1 MLAVVTLLL
10 AAVSATAETAQ
21 ENPDIKLFL
30 VNDDGGQSSVYTL
43 NPSSDAVR
51 DILFRTSI
59 PANLSYSFWAFEIS
73 NPATK
78 QTYRLALQGKVP
90 PVLHWDGVFPD
101 GGTIRPQQTYYTRL
115 VLINSER
122 KAVSS
127 PSQVVTTRQGTGTEY
142 VQLERKKQTFYAFPS
157 GAFYYTWLKAG
168 PVSASHFPIMHAS
181 LRLAFDEQNSFGF
194 FVETSPN
201 ILTNLTVTPNGFFYS
216 HVSIYYRYRMLGALP
231 HPPILPV
238 NPEYARG
245 KDSPPALPAQA
256 FGARTNL
263 EFGIRVYNNIL
274 RGFGDQQIDSLVS
287 RQTVGLM
294 AGVFGDRR
302 LGVFRMHGGLE
313 AGYSVFKGG
322 MLMTN
327 ARTGI
332 SYDRYEHL
340 SPGIEARYQFSTG
353 TGSDDPFD
361 GVASG
366 APTGITNHIFM
377 VGLNALFK
385 I

>member
-1 MLAVVTLLL
+1 MLAMATLLL
-10 AAVSATAETAQ
+10 AAASASAETAQ

-73 NPATK
+73 NPASK

-101 GGTIRPQQTYYTRL
+101 GGTIRPQQTYYIRL
-115 VLINSER
+115 VLITAER
-122 KAVSS
+122 KAISS

-142 VQLERKKQTFYAFPS
+142 VQLERRKQTFYAFPV
-157 GAFYYTWLKAG
+157 GAFYYTTLKTG
-168 PVSASHFPIMHAS
+168 SVSTSHFPIMHAS
-181 LRLAFDEQNSFGF
+181 LRLAFDERNSFGF
-194 FVETSPN
+194 IIETTPN
-201 ILTNLTVTPNGFFYS
+201 ILTSVSATPNGFFYS
-216 HVSIYYRYRMLGALP
+216 HVSIFYRYRLMGALP
-231 HPPILPV
+231 HPPILPLT
-238 NPEYARG
+238 PDYARG
-245 KDSPPALPAQA
+245 KADPPALPAQA
-256 FGARTNL
+256 FGAKTNL
-263 EFGIRVYNNIL
+263 ELGFRAYNNIL
-274 RGFGDQQIDSLVS
+274 RGFGGQQIDPLVS
-287 RQTVGLM
+287 RQTTGLM
-294 AGVFGDRR
+294 ASLLWDRR

-322 MLMTN
+322 LFTAN
-327 ARTGI
+327 AQTGI
-332 SYDRYEHL
+332 TYDRYEHL

-353 TGSDDPFD
+353 SGSDDPQD

-377 VGLNALFK
+377 VGVSALFK